1 MYELYLKY
9 LNMIAITASD
19 QDERL
24 TGKEVNRVIATP
36 NVGPIRN
43 AVKETN
49 GYLLCARINMERC
62 ISSKNCMEKFVFHFF
77 RERT

>member
-49 GYLLCARINMERC
+49 SYLLCARINMER
-62 ISSKNCMEKFVFHFF
+62 
-77 RERT
+77 

>member
-1 MYELYLKY
+1 
-9 LNMIAITASD
+9 MIAITASD

-24 TGKEVNRVIATP
+24 TGKEVNRVTATP

-49 GYLLCARINMERC
+49 SYLLCARINMER
-62 ISSKNCMEKFVFHFF
+62 
-77 RERT
+77 